1 MGFAT
6 VTPAHPTHRSI
17 RATPGRRERSPTA
30 ARRGAGRRHPAGRTP
45 LAARRPGPAGASER
59 RILTPMART
68 KADGG
73 STPKKQGRLSQLR
86 AVFAMTR
93 RSDPAAVWWMVLAFV
108 GTVVVA
114 FVVGFLVDHPIY
126 VTIIGVILGV
136 LFAVAILARRA
147 EGAAYAQ
154 LAGQPGAAGAALQG
168 LRRGWSVE
176 QQPVAV
182 DPRSQDMVF
191 RAVGRPGVVLVTEG
205 PVPRVNRLA
214 DKERKLLNRVLP
226 NVPVTI
232 VNAGDGPEQV
242 PLRKVSR
249 TMTRMRPALT
259 KAEVSEV
266 AKRLRALGSAKLPI
280 PKGVDPMRA
289 RPDRKATRGR

>member
-1 MGFAT
+1 
-6 VTPAHPTHRSI
+6 
-17 RATPGRRERSPTA
+17 
-30 ARRGAGRRHPAGRTP
+30 
-45 LAARRPGPAGASER
+45 
-59 RILTPMART
+59 MART

-86 AVFAMTR
+86 AVFSMTR
-93 RSDPAAVWWMVLAFV
+93 RSDPAAVWWMLLAFV
-108 GTVVVA
+108 GTVALA
-114 FVVGFLVDHPIY
+114 FAIGYLIDHPIY
-126 VTIIGVILGV
+126 VTIIGVMLGV

-176 QQPVAV
+176 QQPVAI

-205 PVPRVNRLA
+205 PVPRVNKLA
-214 DKERKLLNRVLP
+214 DKERTRLNRVLP

-232 VNAGDGPEQV
+232 VNAGDGPDQV

-249 TMTRMRPALT
+249 TMTRMKPALT
-259 KAEVSEV
+259 KGEVSEV
-266 AKRLRALGSAKLPI
+266 AKRLRALGAAKLPI

>member
-1 MGFAT
+1 
-6 VTPAHPTHRSI
+6 
-17 RATPGRRERSPTA
+17 
-30 ARRGAGRRHPAGRTP
+30 
-45 LAARRPGPAGASER
+45 
-59 RILTPMART
+59 MART

-86 AVFAMTR
+86 AVFSMTR
-93 RSDPAAVWWMVLAFV
+93 RSDPAAVWWMLLAFV
-108 GTVVVA
+108 GTVALA
-114 FVVGFLVDHPIY
+114 FAIGYLIDHPIY
-126 VTIIGVILGV
+126 VTIIGVMLGV

-176 QQPVAV
+176 QQPVAI

-205 PVPRVNRLA
+205 PVPRVNKLA
-214 DKERKLLNRVLP
+214 DKERTRLNRVLP

-249 TMTRMRPALT
+249 TMTRMKPALT
-259 KAEVSEV
+259 KGEVSEV
-266 AKRLRALGSAKLPI
+266 AKRLRALGAAKLPI

>member
-1 MGFAT
+1 
-6 VTPAHPTHRSI
+6 
-17 RATPGRRERSPTA
+17 
-30 ARRGAGRRHPAGRTP
+30 
-45 LAARRPGPAGASER
+45 
-59 RILTPMART
+59 MARK

-86 AVFAMTR
+86 AVFSMTR
-93 RSDPAAVWWMVLAFV
+93 RSDPAAVWWMLLAFV
-108 GTVVVA
+108 GTVAVS
-114 FVVGFLVDHPIY
+114 FVIGYLIDHPIY
-126 VTIIGVILGV
+126 VTIIGVMLGT

-182 DPRSQDMVF
+182 DPRTQDMIF
-191 RAVGRPGVVLVTEG
+191 RAVGRPGIVLVTEG

-214 DKERKLLNRVLP
+214 EQERKRLSRVLP
-226 NVPVTI
+226 NVPVVI
-232 VNAGDGPEQV
+232 VNAGDGDAQV

-249 TMTRMRPALT
+249 TLTKMRPALT
-259 KAEVSEV
+259 KQEVSEV
-266 AKRLRALGSAKLPI
+266 AKRLRALGTAKLPI

>member
-1 MGFAT
+1 
-6 VTPAHPTHRSI
+6 
-17 RATPGRRERSPTA
+17 
-30 ARRGAGRRHPAGRTP
+30 
-45 LAARRPGPAGASER
+45 
-59 RILTPMART
+59 MARD

-86 AVFAMTR
+86 DVFTMTR
-93 RSDPAAVWWMVLAFV
+93 KADPAAVWWMLLAFV
-108 GTVVVA
+108 GTVAVA
-114 FVVGFLVDHPIY
+114 FGIGVLVGHPIY
-126 VTIIGVILGV
+126 VSIIGVMLGL

-168 LRRGWSVE
+168 LRRGWNIE
-176 QQPVAV
+176 QQPVAI
-182 DPRSQDMVF
+182 DPRTQDMVF

-214 DKERKLLNRVLP
+214 EQERKRLNRVLP
-226 NVPVTI
+226 NVPVAI
-232 VNAGDGPEQV
+232 VNAGDGTDQV

-249 TMTRMRPALT
+249 TLTKMRPALT
-259 KAEVSEV
+259 KNEVSEV
-266 AKRLRALGSAKLPI
+266 AKRLRALGAAKLPI